1 MDEPT
6 LYRYILWGFLVVA
19 ALTFPVLFF
28 ITAPYGRHEA
38 KSWGPTVDNRTG
50 WLLMESPSVLVFF
63 ACWYLGG
70 RPTDAAL
77 LGFLFLWQLHYVHR
91 AYIFPFRI
99 KSGPKRMP
107 VAIAAFGFTFTS
119 FNAYLNGRWLFG
131 LAGPDRYASA
141 WLSDPRFFLGAAIFL
156 AGFAINQQ
164 ADWILLHL
172 RKPGETGYKI
182 PRGGFY
188 RWVSCPNY
196 FGEIIE
202 WIGFAICTWSL
213 PGLAFALWTIA
224 NLLPR
229 ALSHHRWYREKFP
242 DYPAERKALV
252 PGLF

>member
-28 ITAPYGRHEA
+28 ITAPYGRHET

-70 RPTDAAL
+70 CPTDAAS

-164 ADWILLHL
+164 ADWILL
-172 RKPGETGYKI
+172 
-182 PRGGFY
+182 
-188 RWVSCPNY
+188 
-196 FGEIIE
+196 
-202 WIGFAICTWSL
+202 
-213 PGLAFALWTIA
+213 
-224 NLLPR
+224 
-229 ALSHHRWYREKFP
+229 
-242 DYPAERKALV
+242 
-252 PGLF
+252 